1 MPSKNPSSPPD
12 DSAAFPLELTCFGP
26 PWARLRDRPSPPEL
40 HWRKHLAF
48 LVYLALSPN
57 RTRSRQHLLGVLWP
71 DNDEQQARRSL
82 NEAVR
87 RLRCCLGGGGSSQR
101 SARRGRT
108 ALVRGGLHARIIR
121 TVQRRQIRAGG
132 VAAGGEHGHRGDDDE
147 TTDWH
152 RAPSWKCVQLEWVQ
166 LGALLYRVWRT
177 RETTVSCCRS
187 IAQPAWRAPA
197 AAAASARATR
207 IRAR

>member
-1 MPSKNPSSPPD
+1 MPSKNPSSPPH

-71 DNDEQQARRSL
+71 DKDEQQARRSL

-87 RLRCCLGGGGSSQR
+87 RLRCCLGGGRIVSALCAAWADGS
-101 SARRGRT
+101 GP
-108 ALVRGGLHARIIR
+108 G
-121 TVQRRQIRAGG
+121 
-132 VAAGGEHGHRGDDDE
+132 
-147 TTDWH
+147 
-152 RAPSWKCVQLEWVQ
+152 
-166 LGALLYRVWRT
+166 
-177 RETTVSCCRS
+177 
-187 IAQPAWRAPA
+187 
-197 AAAASARATR
+197 RATR
-207 IRAR
+207 SNHPYGSSADRSGPVESLQAASTVTAAMMTKRRTGTELPHGNAFNSNGFNWEPYLTVYGARARQL